1 MNRLVKLIYPGLTLV
16 LAFLFWYFLVSVIK
30 IPKYLLPMPGDVLHR
45 ISSDFSFLC
54 SHAAITSFEALS
66 GFFISAVFGIT
77 LGALLVMSPL
87 LDKALMPWLI
97 LSQTFPKIALAPLI
111 VVWFGMGFAPKVGIT
126 MVMAFFPVVISS
138 VVGFRSIEAEML
150 ELARSMRATPFQIF
164 CLFRM
169 PLALPSIFSGLK
181 VSVALSIVGAVI
193 AEWVGADKG
202 LGYLLLSANG
212 TLDTEMLFA
221 VLAFLTVMG
230 VIMYYSVELLERFVI
245 PWHVS
250 IRLSEC

>member
-1 MNRLVKLIYPGLTLV
+1 MKNGLKLIYPGITFILFLGLWYYLV
-16 LAFLFWYFLVSVIK
+16 VIVK
-30 IPKYLLPMPGDVLHR
+30 VPAYLLPLPMDVLHR
-45 ISSDFSFLC
+45 ISGDFSFLC
-54 SHAAITSFEALS
+54 GHALVTTLEALG
-66 GFFISAVFGIT
+66 GFALSSVFGIM

-87 LDKALMPWLI
+87 LDKALMPWLV

-111 VVWFGMGFAPKVGIT
+111 VVWFGMGFAPKIVIT

-138 VVGFRSIEAEML
+138 VVGFRSIEVEML
-150 ELARSMRATPFQIF
+150 ELARSMRATPFQVF
-164 CLFRM
+164 YLFRM

-181 VSVALSIVGAVI
+181 VSVAFAIVGAVI
-193 AEWVGADKG
+193 AEWVGSDKG

-212 TLDTEMLFA
+212 TLDTELLFA

-230 VIMYYSVELLERFVI
+230 IVMYYSVEIIEKFVI

-250 IRLSEC
+250 VRLNTT